1 MARGSLCLENEQGA
15 AMKPLSLAL
24 PALLALAACD
34 SGTQSAETDAEE
46 ARSEGNVVGGGAV
59 SSPNAPPEESAGIP
73 AMLRGRWGLVAADC
87 EPGRPDAKGLLTITA
102 DKLEFYE
109 SVGELDDIREVADD
123 RIHAS
128 FDFTGEGM
136 EWERTMALELQETGE
151 ALVRREFG
159 ADAAPGSFRYV
170 KCEQGTGA

>member
-1 MARGSLCLENEQGA
+1 
-15 AMKPLSLAL
+15 MKQIGLIL
-24 PALLALAACD
+24 PALLALTACGD
-34 SGTQSAETDAEE
+34 
-46 ARSEGNVVGGGAV
+46 GG
-59 SSPNAPPEESAGIP
+59 ESADEPAAPATEAAAPAPEPIAATPPDAIP
-73 AMLRGRWGLVAADC
+73 AAIRGRWGLVAADC
-87 EPGRPDAKGLLTITA
+87 EPGRADAKGLLTITT

-109 SVGELDDIREVADD
+109 SVGTLDDVREVAPD

-136 EWERTMALELQETGE
+136 EWEREMALELQETGS

-170 KCEQGTGA
+170 KCEQGG